1 MKVMPIRYVTDIGA
15 SQRFYAVLG
24 LDPDLASRSGNWSE
38 LVANGGILALHSQ
51 RQAAAASESSM
62 LELCFVI
69 EEPLETLAAR
79 LEGEGID
86 HSGIVDENFGRL
98 LRVTDPDGMVIQ
110 INEHDPELYS

>member
-1 MKVMPIRYVTDIGA
+1 MKVMPIRYVADINA

-38 LVANGGILALHSQ
+38 LVAGGGILALHSQ
-51 RQAAAASESSM
+51 RQAASTPDESM
-62 LELCFVI
+62 LELCFVT
-69 EEPLETLAAR
+69 EEPLEALVAR
-79 LEGEGID
+79 LEAEGID

-110 INEHDPELYS
+110 VNEHDPELYS

>member
-1 MKVMPIRYVTDIGA
+1 MKVMPIRYVADIAA
-15 SQRFYAVLG
+15 SQRFYAALG

-38 LVANGGILALHSQ
+38 LVAGGGIVALHSQ
-51 RQAAAASESSM
+51 RQASTPDDPT
-62 LELCFVI
+62 LELCFVT

-79 LEGEGID
+79 LEAEGID